1 MLCELLSGQQEQT
14 VAVKV
19 CKVWVS
25 ARKQGRKDGQL
36 MFLV

>member
-25 ARKQGRKDGQL
+25 AREQGRKDGQL

>member
-1 MLCELLSGQQEQT
+1 MLCEQLNGQQEQT

-19 CKVWVS
+19 CNVWES
-25 ARKQGRKDGQL
+25 PWEQGGIDGQL